1 MGKVVLICG
10 DRDWTNRGLIH
21 SMLVRLCHDGYDTV
35 VEGDARGADKIAGFV
50 AEDLALEVQVFPAQ
64 WDRYGR
70 SAGALR
76 NQQMLDE
83 GKPDLVV
90 FFHDDLENSKGTKDM
105 VRRALKHNIVVR
117 DGARSGRLYQR
128 VPTAS
133 TVEERIAGFRQFCYK
148 RRLTLLGDLNEISWR
163 KAEEYL
169 AAYLK
174 NGAGELRHNTLIGMF
189 KAWEAS

>member
-1 MGKVVLICG
+1 MGKVVLVCG
-10 DRDWTNRGLIH
+10 DRNWTN
-21 SMLVRLCHDGYDTV
+21 VRAIRTMMTRLLADGYTTV
-35 VEGDARGADKIAGFV
+35 VEGGARGADRMAGDEARRLLF
-50 AEDLALEVQVFPAQ
+50 EVEVFPAH
-64 WDRYGR
+64 WENFGR
-70 SAGALR
+70 AAGVRR

-90 FFHDDLENSKGTKDM
+90 FFHDDLEHSKGTKDM
-105 VRRALKHNIVVR
+105 VQRALKHNIVVR
-117 DGARSGRLYQR
+117 DGARSGRLYPR
-128 VPTAS
+128 PAMTR
-133 TVEERIAGFRQFCYK
+133 TIEERIAGFRQFCYK

-169 AAYLK
+169 TAYLK